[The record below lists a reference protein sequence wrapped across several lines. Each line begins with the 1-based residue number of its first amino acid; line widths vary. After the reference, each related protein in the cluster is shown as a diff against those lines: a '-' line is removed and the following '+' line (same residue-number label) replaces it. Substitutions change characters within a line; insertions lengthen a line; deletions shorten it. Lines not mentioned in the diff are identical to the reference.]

1 MTWPARRRAVRS
13 LRSWQRILADA
24 PRTIRPLLQE
34 LKDGTVRVEL
44 DVHDA
49 DGVADR
55 LTDGLLGS
63 ASLLASAQLLSRGT
77 GPRIGPVS
85 TPGVIVL
92 ALGILTGG
100 SSSEVAPTTRAPLNR
115 GSAADPAG
123 PRLSNPLAPSADL
136 QGFSDTKPWA

>member
-1 MTWPARRRAVRS
+1 MTWPVRRRAVRS

-24 PRTIRPLLQE
+24 PRTIRPLLQQ

-49 DGVADR
+49 DGVAAR

-63 ASLLASAQLLSRGT
+63 ASPLASAQLLSRG
-77 GPRIGPVS
+77 IGPVS
-85 TPGVIVL
+85 APGAIAL
-92 ALGILTGG
+92 AVGILTWRQLVRG
-100 SSSEVAPTTRAPLNR
+100 RADYRSPLNR
-115 GSAADPAG
+115 VQQLIRPG

-136 QGFSDTKPWA
+136 QRFSDSKPWA